1 MTERAK
7 PQQESSQVTPLGKQ
21 HQEVW
26 GRPCAALNNRNR
38 TNLVEQGDTG
48 GGGPP
53 HGEIPASLPLLHDPS
68 RSFQPSSSP

>member
-7 PQQESSQVTPLGKQ
+7 PQQESSQETPLGKQ

-38 TNLVEQGDTG
+38 TNLVEQGYTG
-48 GGGPP
+48 GGSPTWGDP
-53 HGEIPASLPLLHDPS
+53 SLPPAAA
-68 RSFQPSSSP
+68 